1 MQGIS
6 SIVERI
12 QHWMST
18 GTANEV
24 FVKKALVIAVAIL
37 IIYRLG
43 YAVGELLFHIG
54 S

>member
-6 SIVERI
+6 SIVEKIRY
-12 QHWMST
+12 WMSE
-18 GTANEV
+18 GSANEV
-24 FVKKALVIAVAIL
+24 FIKKALAIAVAIL

-43 YAVGELLFHIG
+43 YAVGKLLFHIG

>member
-1 MQGIS
+1 MQGIG
-6 SIVERI
+6 SIVEKI

-24 FVKKALVIAVAIL
+24 FVKKALANAHAIL

-43 YAVGELLFHIG
+43 YAVGKLLFHIG